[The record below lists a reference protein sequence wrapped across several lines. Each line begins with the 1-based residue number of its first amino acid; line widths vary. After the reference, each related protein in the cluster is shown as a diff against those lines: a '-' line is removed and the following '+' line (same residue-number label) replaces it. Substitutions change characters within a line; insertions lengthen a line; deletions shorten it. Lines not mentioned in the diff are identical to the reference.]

1 MTSSTPTCLILPDI
15 NVWLALFFDGHSH
28 HESANR
34 WYRSLD
40 PTPQL
45 VFCRQTQLGLFRLL
59 STSVVMEGGGLT
71 QRQCWQ
77 IFDEWV
83 ENDQAGFLDE
93 PPGTTK
99 LLKNRASGE
108 VVAPKVW
115 MDAYLAAFAEASG
128 LTLVTFDRALASRA
142 ADSVLLG

>member
-1 MTSSTPTCLILPDI
+1 MTSSTPISWILPDI
-15 NVWLALFFDGHSH
+15 NVWLALYSDRHVH
-28 HESANR
+28 HASANR

-40 PTPQL
+40 PTPPL

-59 STSVVMEGGGLT
+59 STEGLMEGNGHT

-83 ENDQAGFLDE
+83 ENDQARFLDE
-93 PPGTTK
+93 PPGM
-99 LLKNRASGE
+99 LRNRTSDEA
-108 VVAPKVW
+108 VAPKMW
-115 MDAYLAAFAEASG
+115 MDAYLSAFAEAAN
-128 LTLVTFDRALASRA
+128 LVLVTFDRALASRT